1 MGCVSLRKLK
11 FYIEVIM
18 EQGLITFFDVSQCG
32 FYRQRKEKA
41 QELIEG
47 SLADTLSLVTKWLE
61 GREVEQ
67 TIPWD
72 VETHPYR
79 TKVYCK
85 SMEYDPVTGDY
96 LFIFWKKFGKDD
108 GNINGVIGDSK
119 VGDGVTDSHIV
130 KASVGGKKLILG
142 QPMYYWF
149 MPSLNLLASIKFP
162 HSLSDTDDVVKFIKN
177 CIDLRVSHPR
187 KKTTES
193 AIPNIKA
200 GREIITKHVSYTSH
214 DGSFSLVFKLKA
226 DMKEL
231 SIGDATLA
239 ELAKNISHLV
249 VRETIS
255 TTKKVERN
263 VVFEMW
269 DKVTGNNERVSRSK
283 QVEIISEESL
293 TVSELKGILE
303 TYAEEHDPRSKW
315 DNVGFKTDGR
325 DAPTKWF
332 DRYVERKKILIKK
345 NEKINESYFPAKV
358 IIGSLLKERKSLISF
373 TEKNNE
379 NVVDEYK
386 VTVVA

>member
-1 MGCVSLRKLK
+1 
-11 FYIEVIM
+11 
-18 EQGLITFFDVSQCG
+18 
-32 FYRQRKEKA
+32 
-41 QELIEG
+41 
-47 SLADTLSLVTKWLE
+47 
-61 GREVEQ
+61 
-67 TIPWD
+67 
-72 VETHPYR
+72 
-79 TKVYCK
+79 
-85 SMEYDPVTGDY
+85 
-96 LFIFWKKFGKDD
+96 
-108 GNINGVIGDSK
+108 
-119 VGDGVTDSHIV
+119 
-130 KASVGGKKLILG
+130 
-142 QPMYYWF
+142 
-149 MPSLNLLASIKFP
+149 
-162 HSLSDTDDVVKFIKN
+162 
-177 CIDLRVSHPR
+177 
-187 KKTTES
+187 
-193 AIPNIKA
+193 
-200 GREIITKHVSYTSH
+200 
-214 DGSFSLVFKLKA
+214 
-226 DMKEL
+226 MKEL

-303 TYAEEHDPRSKW
+303 TYAEKHDPRSKW

-358 IIGSLLKERKSLISF
+358 ILGSLLKERKSLISF